1 LLLLKFTKI
10 IVELLTFL
18 SQRIEVRSFIIVLL
32 CLQTLFASVQE
43 IVITHNTNN
52 PPFKFVNEQGNPD
65 GILIDLWRLWSQ
77 KTGIKVKF
85 LPATF
90 EDSLAHIQNGNA
102 DVHAGLFHTL
112 EREKEFLFSKPLM
125 PLKYYYFFHNSIQP
139 TFNMQE
145 LESYVIATPKGFTT
159 TFIKDNFPKLSV
171 KEFSDFP
178 DIYKDFITGKV
189 KVMVSPVEN
198 LKYFLSYHGLD
209 NNAYF
214 DANRPVFVKEYLGAV
229 KVGNEA
235 LIEVINQGLSD
246 ITKEEIKTI
255 ENAWF
260 DKFNTKLKTEELILT
275 QEEKKW
281 LEQHKTI
288 RVGVDIAWQPFDYV
302 DEKGEH
308 LGISSDYIKYL
319 EKKLGI
325 KVEIVAG
332 TWEEMIQKAK
342 DKTVDML
349 SGVVNTPKRQE
360 FLLFTNEYLNIKTVI
375 ITHTSNNTIFNM
387 QNLIGKK
394 VAVAKGN
401 FVQDLLETHYPN
413 IELVLT
419 NSNEE
424 ALKAVA
430 LGVADAHIENIAT
443 ATYIIEKNML
453 TNLKIA
459 AQIENYNNKISLG
472 IRNDWEIFRDI
483 VQKTLNTMTK
493 KQKDAIYRKW
503 IKFEK
508 PIIDYALVWKISVI
522 FVILFLLTLLW
533 IRGQKRIILEKEAYQ
548 YELEKLKNELEIAL
562 QKAQD
567 ATKAKSDF
575 LSNMSHEI
583 RTPMNSILGFTEI
596 LSHEISNNVHKDY
609 LDSIKTASK
618 TLLGIINDI
627 LDLSKIEAGKL
638 KLNYTAINMNHIIKE
653 MQVIFSDKLKEKNL
667 QLLFDLDAKIP
678 DYVLM
683 DELRFRQILLNLLSN
698 AIKFTQKGTITVT
711 TQVKF
716 LEETCSTFD
725 FTLSVIDTG
734 IGIEEKDLTKIF
746 DYFEQINTSN
756 HLENSKGSGLGLSI
770 CTKIVNLLGGK
781 ISVKSQIGVGSC
793 FEIELRNIHVSSAKE
808 GQNIDFSKAKTYHFE
823 KAKLLIVD
831 DIADN
836 RKLISVFFAK
846 TNIEIFEASN
856 GLEALEFLANHTVD
870 MVLLDI
876 KMPILDG
883 YATIEKMKN
892 ELGYTMPI
900 IALTASVMGEDS
912 YKIQQYKFDGYLRKP
927 VSQEELFFEIAKF
940 LPHSKVDTQVQEN
953 VIEIEASLRMKQNK
967 ETVRN
972 RLEVFEKQCHDI
984 KDKGDFSLIEA
995 FANELKLFANEF
1007 HHEYLHNYCTMLLE
1021 NIESFEISKVKKL
1034 LNDFEL
1040 IAKQL
1045 NKELDNV

>member
-1 LLLLKFTKI
+1 MLLLKLIKI

-18 SQRIEVRSFIIVLL
+18 SQRIEVRSFIALFL
-32 CLQTLFASVQE
+32 FFQTLFASIDE

-65 GILIDLWRLWSQ
+65 GILIDIWRLWSQ

-90 EDSLAHIQNGNA
+90 EDSLAYVQNGSA
-102 DVHAGLFHTL
+102 DVNAGIFHTL

-125 PLKYYYFFHNSIQP
+125 PLKYYYFFHNSIP
-139 TFNMQE
+139 ATFSMQE

-159 TFIKDNFPKLSV
+159 TFVKTNFPQLAV
-171 KEFSDFP
+171 KELNDFP
-178 DIYKDFITGKV
+178 NVYEDFVTGKA
-189 KVMVSPVEN
+189 KVMVSPIEN
-198 LKYFLSYHGLD
+198 FKYFLSYQELE

-214 DANRPVFVKEYLGAV
+214 DVNRPLFVKEYLGAV

-235 LIEVINQGLSD
+235 LLEVINQGLAH
-246 ITKEEIKTI
+246 ITQEEIEEIK
-255 ENAWF
+255 NAWF
-260 DKFNTKLKTEELILT
+260 DKFNTKLKTEELVLT

-281 LEQHKTI
+281 LEQHQTI
-288 RVGVDIAWQPFDYV
+288 RVGVDASWQPFDYV
-302 DEKGEH
+302 GEEGEH
-308 LGISSDYIKYL
+308 LGIASDYIKYL

-325 KVEIVAG
+325 KVEIVSG
-332 TWEEMIQKAK
+332 VWNDVLEKAK
-342 DKTVDML
+342 NKEVDLL
-349 SGVVNTPKRQE
+349 SCIANTSKRRD
-360 FLLFTNEYLNIKTVI
+360 FLLFSSAYLNIKTVI
-375 ITHTSNNTIFNM
+375 ITQNSNNSIFNI
-387 QNLIGKK
+387 QHLFGKK
-394 VAVAKGN
+394 VAIAKGN
-401 FVQDLLETHYPN
+401 FVQDLLETNYPN
-413 IELVLT
+413 IELILT
-419 NSNEE
+419 HSNEE

-430 LGVADAHIENIAT
+430 VGTADAHIGNIAT
-443 ATYIIEKNML
+443 ATYFIEKNML

-459 AQIENYNNKISLG
+459 SSLENYNYMLSIAV
-472 IRNDWEIFRDI
+472 RNDWEIFRNI

-493 KQKDAIYRKW
+493 EQKESIYRKW
-503 IKFEK
+503 IKFDK
-508 PIIDYALVWKISVI
+508 PLINYDLVWKITVI
-522 FVILFLLTLLW
+522 FVIVILLILLW
-533 IRGQKRIILEKEAYQ
+533 VRGQKRIILQKEAYQ
-548 YELEKLKNELEIAL
+548 LELEKLKNELEIAL

-596 LSHEISNNVHKDY
+596 LSHEITNNIHKDY
-609 LDSIKTASK
+609 LNSIKTASK

-638 KLNYTAINMNHIIKE
+638 TLNYTAINIHHIIKE

-667 QLLFDLDAKIP
+667 SLIFDFDSKIP

-683 DELRFRQILLNLLSN
+683 DELRFRQVLLNLFSN
-698 AIKFTQKGTITVT
+698 AIKFTHKGSITLKT
-711 TQVKF
+711 EATF

-725 FTLSVIDTG
+725 LKLSVIDTG
-734 IGIEEKDLTKIF
+734 IGIEEKDLSKIF
-746 DYFEQINTSN
+746 DYFEQINQPN
-756 HLENSKGSGLGLSI
+756 HLENSKGSGLGLAI
-770 CTKIVNLLGGK
+770 CTKIMNLLGGK
-781 ISVKSQIGVGSC
+781 IRVKSQIGEGSC
-793 FEIELRNIHVSSAKE
+793 FEIELRNVHVSSAKE
-808 GQNIDFSKAKTYHFE
+808 NQHTDVINANEYLFE

-846 TNIEIFEASN
+846 TNIETFEASN
-856 GLEALEFLANHTVD
+856 GLEALEFLAKHPVD

-883 YATIEKMKN
+883 YGTIEKIKN

-927 VSQEELFFEIAKF
+927 VSQDELFYEIAKF
-940 LPHSKVDTQVQEN
+940 LPHSKTKSVAEEKTIQ
-953 VIEIEASLRMKQNK
+953 IKASLRMKENQ
-967 ETVRN
+967 EAVRN
-972 RLEVFEKQCHDI
+972 ALEGFKKGCNEI

-995 FANELKLFANEF
+995 FAKELQLFANEF
-1007 HHEYLHNYCTMLLE
+1007 KHDYLDHYCTILLE
-1021 NIESFEISKVKKL
+1021 NIESFEISKVKKQ
-1034 LNDFEL
+1034 LNDFDA
-1040 IAKQL
+1040 IVKQL
-1045 NKELDNV
+1045 NKELEDV